1 MMKETDKEKQSKDNT
16 RGGKLLTF
24 GQPQE
29 LSAQYILLKENQLA
43 RAIWYMDRRDG
54 IAGI

>member
-43 RAIWYMDRRDG
+43 RAIWYMDRRDF